1 MDDVYVTVVLPKRLL
16 GWMSKKFFPMDAWQ
30 FFFDIMETMA
40 NERSNSPQVQKKN
53 VKFFIR

>member
-1 MDDVYVTVVLPKRLL
+1 MN
-16 GWMSKKFFPMDAWQ
+16 KKFFPMDAWQ

-53 VKFFIR
+53 FKFFIR